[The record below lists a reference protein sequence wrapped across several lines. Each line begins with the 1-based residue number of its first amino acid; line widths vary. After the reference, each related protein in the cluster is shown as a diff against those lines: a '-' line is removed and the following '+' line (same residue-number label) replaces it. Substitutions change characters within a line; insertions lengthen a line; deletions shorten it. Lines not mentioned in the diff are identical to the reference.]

1 MNIRHANSGDAAAIA
16 ETEARS
22 YPRAEAASLGGIE
35 KRLAAFPNNFW
46 LLEDGGALIG
56 FINGMATDEAD
67 LTDEMYDN
75 AEMHREN
82 GRWQMIFSVV
92 TAPEFR
98 NRGFAA
104 TIMERVIEDTK
115 AAGRL
120 GIVLT
125 CKQRLIPFYSKFGF
139 VNEGVSASVHGG
151 AVWYQMRLK
160 F

>member
-1 MNIRHANSGDAAAIA
+1 MNIRHANLGDAAAIA

-22 YPRAEAASLGGIE
+22 YPKAEAASLGSIE
-35 KRLAAFPNNFW
+35 KRLAVFPTNFW

-75 AEMHREN
+75 AEMHMDR
-82 GRWQMIFSVV
+82 GQWQMLFSVV
-92 TAPEFR
+92 TAPEYR

-104 TIMERVIEDTK
+104 KIMEQVIADTR

-151 AVWYQMRLK
+151 AVWYQMRLRL
-160 F
+160 